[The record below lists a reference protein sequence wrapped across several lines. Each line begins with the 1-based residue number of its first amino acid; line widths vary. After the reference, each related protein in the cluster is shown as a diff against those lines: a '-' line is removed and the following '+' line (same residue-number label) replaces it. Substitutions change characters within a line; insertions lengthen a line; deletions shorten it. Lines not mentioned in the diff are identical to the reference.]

1 MIKILLIFIFFVLP
15 IYLFFKFIK
24 GGINK
29 RKNSFW
35 EGTLIDKEHLEYED
49 EDSAYTKDLY
59 TLHFET
65 TEGQKVKINVAKNV
79 FDGWEKGDKAK
90 KIEGKLLPDKV

>member
-15 IYLFFKFIK
+15 VYLFIKFVK
-24 GGINK
+24 GKAVGQ
-29 RKNSFW
+29 KNSFW
-35 EGTLIDKEHLEYED
+35 EGTLVDKEHLEYED

-79 FDGWEKGDKAK
+79 FDNWKKGDKAK
-90 KIEGKLLPDKV
+90 KVEGKLLPEKT